1 MNAKEI
7 LKKMTFEQKALVLT
21 GTGPGTME
29 TYSNAELGIKPKTF
43 ADGPHGTRLE
53 KEKNCTSFPSLAA
66 VGNSWSVAAAKKMGQ
81 ALADECINN
90 GIDML
95 LGPGTNIKRH
105 ILCGRNFEY
114 FSEDPTLAGELA
126 AAYINGLQEKGVS
139 ASLKHYAMN
148 NQEQDRLITSVETD
162 ERTMREIYLKPFE
175 TAVKKAKP
183 DSIMCAYNK
192 INAIWCSE
200 NEYLLRNIL
209 KEEWNYDGMVVSD
222 WGAVQN
228 ISRAVK
234 AGLDLQ
240 MPPNPDIAAQL
251 RDGVEKGL
259 VTEKEIDE
267 AVLRMLE
274 FLNKRQEKAHIS
286 YNRDL
291 QHSIAREIAAES
303 MVLLKNKDEVLPLT
317 SKKYKKI
324 TVVGDYAISPL
335 IAGQGSAEVLQS
347 EAYTDSPLEELKKR
361 LPDTEIAYI
370 NAYSKSAYPSEM
382 IWPKWY
388 GEWWHDVESADA
400 VIFFCGAMQSEDS
413 EQFDRRSATIN
424 PNQAYMI
431 NSAIRNGIKTIVVL
445 QSGGAIL
452 LEDWGA
458 GADAILCTSLAGEG
472 MGAAVADILCG
483 KINPSGKLAETF
495 PRVIRTDLD
504 YPGDSYKVEYKERFD
519 VGYRYYDKHPEEIFY
534 PFGHGISYTEF
545 AYSALHAEV
554 DGENVNVSFNLKNTG
569 KTDGAEV
576 VQLYIGDPVSTVVK
590 SIKELKRFEKVFLA
604 AGEEKELTFV
614 LNKSDFSYYNVMLH
628 EWVAE
633 NGAYDIYIGA
643 SSRDIR
649 LKTRIIYETDMP
661 YTTRNINEAQIG

>member
-7 LKKMTFEQKALVLT
+7 LKKMTFEQKALLLN
-21 GTGPGTME
+21 GSNTME
-29 TYSNAELGIKPKTF
+29 THADPELGIKSKTF

-53 KEKNCTSFPSLAA
+53 KEKNCTHFPSLCNI
-66 VGNSWSVAAAKKMGQ
+66 GNSWSTAAAAKMGQ

-114 FSEDPTLAGELA
+114 FSEDPILAGELA

-139 ASLKHYAMN
+139 ASLKHYALN
-148 NQEQDRLITSVETD
+148 NQEQYRLTTSVEID

-175 TAVKKAKP
+175 TAVKKGKP
-183 DSIMCAYNK
+183 DSVMCAYNK
-192 INAIWCSE
+192 INAVWCSE
-200 NEYLLRNIL
+200 NEFLLKKIL

-240 MPPNPDIAAQL
+240 MPPNPDIVEQL

-259 VTEKEIDE
+259 VTQKEIDE

-274 FLNKRQEKAHIS
+274 FLNKRQEKAQIS
-286 YNRDL
+286 YNRDN
-291 QHSIAREIAAES
+291 QHETARDLAAES
-303 MVLLKNKDEVLPLT
+303 MVLLKNKDNTLPLT

-324 TVVGDYAISPL
+324 AVLGDYARFPL
-335 IAGQGSAEVLQS
+335 ISGQGSAEVLQS
-347 EAYTDSPLEELKKR
+347 EAYTDSPLEEMKKN
-361 LPDTEIAYI
+361 LPNTEFVYVEAFK
-370 NAYSKSAYPSEM
+370 KSELPGEM
-382 IWPKWY
+382 LWPKWY
-388 GEWWHDVESADA
+388 GGWWQEVEKTDVA
-400 VIFFCGAMQSEDS
+400 VIFCGTMQSEDT
-413 EQFDRRSATIN
+413 ENFDRRTATIN
-424 PNQAYMI
+424 PNQAYI
-431 NSAIRNGIKTIVVL
+431 TEQIIRQGKRAVVVL
-445 QSGGAIL
+445 QSGGALIFD
-452 LEDWGA
+452 DWGDT
-458 GADAILCTSLAGEG
+458 ADAILCAGLGGEG
-472 MGAAVADILCG
+472 MGKAVADILCG
-483 KINPSGKLAETF
+483 KINPSGKLAETY
-495 PRVIRTDLD
+495 PRVMRTDLD
-504 YPGDSYKVEYKERFD
+504 YPGDSLKVEYKEKLD

-554 DGENVNVSFNLKNTG
+554 DGENVAVRFSLKNTG
-569 KTDGAEV
+569 DVDGAEV
-576 VQLYIGDPVSTVVK
+576 VQLYIGDPVSNVVK

-604 AGEEKELTFV
+604 AGEEKEISFV
-614 LNKSDFSYYNVMLH
+614 LNKADFSYYNVMLH
-628 EWVAE
+628 DYVAE

-649 LKTRIIYETDMP
+649 LKTRIMYELDMP
-661 YTTRNINEAQIG
+661 YTMQNINEAQIG